1 MVIKIPVAF
10 VILIAKATDTI
21 QEETAMKELLEQA
34 GALHG
39 ELVRWR
45 RHIHENPEVGADLP
59 DTCAYVTEELKK
71 MGYEPYPVGGG
82 VVAMLDG
89 DPDGKVILLRGDMD
103 ALPMEEHS
111 GEAFS
116 SKRPGRMHA
125 CG

>member
-1 MVIKIPVAF
+1 
-10 VILIAKATDTI
+10 
-21 QEETAMKELLEQA
+21 MKELLEQA
-34 GALHG
+34 EAPSG

-89 DPDGKVILLRGDMD
+89 DPNGKVILLRGDMD
-103 ALPMEEHS
+103 AYPPFLW
-111 GEAFS
+111 
-116 SKRPGRMHA
+116 K
-125 CG
+125 

>member
-1 MVIKIPVAF
+1 
-10 VILIAKATDTI
+10 
-21 QEETAMKELLEQA
+21 MKELLEQA
-34 GALHG
+34 EALSG

-89 DPDGKVILLRGDMD
+89 DPNGKVILLRGDMD
-103 ALPMEEHS
+103 ALPMEEQS

-125 CG
+125 CGHDTHTAMLRCV

>member
-1 MVIKIPVAF
+1 
-10 VILIAKATDTI
+10 
-21 QEETAMKELLEQA
+21 MKELLEQA
-34 GALHG
+34 EALSG

-89 DPDGKVILLRGDMD
+89 DPNGKVILLRGDMD
-103 ALPMEEHS
+103 ALPMEEQS

-116 SKRPGRMHA
+116 SKQSGQDA
-125 CG
+125 CLRT